1 MDAAPA
7 SISYDDLHT
16 RVLQVLRCDLPPDVV
31 QLAATALVDGQALGN
46 SRFGLGLLGQLEP
59 GSAPRSPRVIEQHG
73 GRVVLDGTG
82 CFGPLVMAESARML
96 GDLVREHGVAVVAA
110 RSLAGFGRLAP
121 YVEAV
126 ARGGALA
133 LAGAASSP
141 AVAPHGGHAPFV
153 GTNPLAVGLPALD
166 GDPLVLDIASSAA
179 TMAEV
184 HRARDEGYDLPEG
197 VAVDASGAPTQD
209 PGALSAVLPR
219 GGLLGMLIGMVVEGL
234 TAGVS
239 GETSHNTART
249 VTMIGVQAAPDGGGD
264 LRRRLLEAGGR
275 EPTARARSAVL
286 TARHEGIRLD
296 DASRDA
302 LTRLEL

>member
-1 MDAAPA
+1 MNPL
-7 SISYDDLHT
+7 SYDALHARVS
-16 RVLQVLRCDLPPDVV
+16 RVLAGDLSPEVV

-46 SRFGLGLLGQLEP
+46 SRFGLGLLALLEP
-59 GSAPRSPRVIEQHG
+59 EVPRPAPRVVEQHG

-82 CFGPLVMAESARML
+82 CFGPLVMAESARLL

-133 LAGAASSP
+133 LCGAASSP

-153 GTNPLAVGLPALD
+153 GTNPLAVGLPAAE

-179 TMAEV
+179 TMASV
-184 HRARDEGYDLPEG
+184 HRARDEGHQLPEG
-197 VAVDASGAPTQD
+197 VAVDASGEGTRD
-209 PGALSAVLPR
+209 PEALSAVLPR
-219 GGLLGMLIGMVVEGL
+219 GGLLGMLVGMVVEGL

-239 GETSHNTART
+239 GEPSHNSART

-264 LRRRLLEAGGR
+264 LRRRLLAAGGR
-275 EPTARARSAVL
+275 EPTARARAAVQ
-286 TARHEGIRLD
+286 AAHRDGIVLD
-296 DASRDA
+296 DAARDA
-302 LTRLEL
+302 LTRLEP